1 MRVRSMV
8 VAFFYIVRLLLSLL
22 AIWITLSWR
31 IRKAR
36 GAFEKQLI
44 SQGMSRRDARR
55 LSAFYNRLM
64 RDIFSTLRKAPYRPP
79 Q

>member
-1 MRVRSMV
+1 MRVRSV
-8 VAFFYIVRLLLSLL
+8 VIASFYIVHLLLSLL

-55 LSAFYNRLM
+55 LSAFYDRLM
-64 RDIFSTLRKAPYRPP
+64 RDIFSTLRKTSYRPP
-79 Q
+79 R